1 MDLGLRGKI
10 AVVCAASKGLGRA
23 SAAGLAAEG
32 AHLVICARREDELR
46 ETADAIAAETGVRV
60 VPVIAD
66 MGKQEDIERLIE
78 TAKTEFGGFDILVCN
93 AGGPPPGYFMDITDE
108 QWQTGF
114 EMTLMSAIRL
124 IRLAIPVMRERG
136 GGRIVNIVSISV
148 KQPIENLVISNS
160 IRAGVIGLAKTL
172 AQQLGPDQITV
183 NNVLPGTILTD
194 RITSLSRHRAES
206 QGITL
211 EEAIEASGRE
221 VPLGRIGQPDDL
233 GSFVTYLASARAA
246 WITGTSTQIDGGT
259 YRGLM

>member
-1 MDLGLRGKI
+1 MDLGLRGKV

-23 SAAGLAAEG
+23 SAAGMAAEG
-32 AHLVICARREDELR
+32 ANLVICARREDELTQ
-46 ETADAIAAETGVRV
+46 TANEIAQASGVRV
-60 VPVIAD
+60 VPVVAD
-66 MGKQEDIERLIE
+66 MSKEADIERVIE
-78 TAKTEFGGFDILVCN
+78 TAKREFGGFDILVAN

-108 QWQTGF
+108 QWQGAF

-124 IRLAIPVMRERG
+124 IRLAVPVMRERG
-136 GGRIVNIVSISV
+136 GGRIINIVSVSV

-160 IRAGVIGLAKTL
+160 IRASVIGLAKTL
-172 AQQLGPDQITV
+172 ATQLAPDQITV

-194 RITSLSRHRAES
+194 RVMSLSQHRATT
-206 QGITL
+206 QGITV
-211 EEAIEASGRE
+211 EQAIEASGKE

-246 WITGTSTQIDGGT
+246 WITGTSTQIDGGS